1 MARTVQGA
9 TVTIELHHELLV
21 RTPFVEPREFD
32 DFLERSQQF
41 EWGAMTCRTLGP
53 EDMLWHVYAHA
64 FVILALRPG
73 AIRLVSIADLVH
85 ATETWIDQ
93 IEWARLRRQYPRL
106 MGALSVLQDL
116 VPWSPHVADVVREQ
130 VTPPATAV
138 RAYPMASD
146 MYWSA
151 RLLPAVLWP
160 PDWWF
165 RMRYGITSWPRWIW
179 FRAVGHPAH
188 LALPA
193 GRAVMRRLGR

>member
-1 MARTVQGA
+1 
-9 TVTIELHHELLV
+9 
-21 RTPFVEPREFD
+21 
-32 DFLERSQQF
+32 
-41 EWGAMTCRTLGP
+41 
-53 EDMLWHVYAHA
+53 
-64 FVILALRPG
+64 
-73 AIRLVSIADLVH
+73 VSIADLVH

-165 RMRYGITSWPRWIW
+165 RMRYGHHVVASLDLVSRSGPSSASPRS
-179 FRAVGHPAH
+179 RPDGP
-188 LALPA
+188 
-193 GRAVMRRLGR
+193 